1 MKVYDITIYTNILT
15 KEQIKHIA
23 DLFIGRCGVSDDDII
38 TDSQGYEARIATDN
52 DADMRGS
59 AISIASY
66 VQTLDPKAFVRV
78 CDVRFADTGHGIHW
92 VNDGITVY
100 SDSSIYEDP
109 VYEFHYNDFNDYQI
123 VYIPTYAAK
132 FCARDKERYEKTGA
146 KYMWRCTAS
155 RDNFMKAQTI
165 DDAIEEFE
173 AMYREKLWNSVVNE
187 EESLRRTIDKFRVF
201 DEYRSKK

>member
-15 KEQIKHIA
+15 KEQVKHA
-23 DLFIGRCGVSDDDII
+23 VDLFIRNCGVSDDDII
-38 TDSQGYEARIATDN
+38 TNSQSYEVRIVTDN

-59 AISIASY
+59 AISVASY
-66 VQTLDPKAFVRV
+66 AKTFDPQAFVRV
-78 CDVRFADTGHGIHW
+78 RDARFADTGHGIRW

-100 SDSSIYEDP
+100 SDSSIYEDS

-123 VYIPTYAAK
+123 VYIPTYAAN

-146 KYMWRCTAS
+146 KYMWKYTGCGN
-155 RDNFMKAQTI
+155 NFMEAQTI

-173 AMYREKLWNSVVNE
+173 AMYREKLWDSVVSE
-187 EESLRRTIDKFRVF
+187 EESLRRSIDKFRVF
-201 DEYRSKK
+201 DEYRKRK

>member
-1 MKVYDITIYTNILT
+1 MRVYDITVFTNVLT
-15 KEQIKHIA
+15 KEQIQHA
-23 DLFIGRCGVSDDDII
+23 VDSFLRDYNTSDVDIIINTQSYAFQII
-38 TDSQGYEARIATDN
+38 TDKEFNI
-52 DADMRGS
+52 RGH

-66 VQTLDPKAFVRV
+66 MQTFDPQAFVRV
-78 CDVRFADTGHGIHW
+78 RDARFADTGHGIRW

-155 RDNFMKAQTI
+155 GDNFMKAQTV

-173 AMYREKLWNSVVNE
+173 AMYREKLWNGVVNE
-187 EESLRRTIDKFRVF
+187 EESLRRSIDKFRVF
-201 DEYRSKK
+201 DEYRKRK

>member
-15 KEQIKHIA
+15 KEQVKHA
-23 DLFIGRCGVSDDDII
+23 VDLFIRNCGVSADDII
-38 TDSQGYEARIATDN
+38 TNSQSYEVRIVTDH

-59 AISIASY
+59 AISVASY
-66 VQTLDPKAFVRV
+66 AKTFDPQAFVRV
-78 CDVRFADTGHGIHW
+78 RDARFADTGHGIRW

-123 VYIPTYAAK
+123 VYIPTYAAN

-146 KYMWRCTAS
+146 KYMWKYTGCGN
-155 RDNFMKAQTI
+155 NFMEAQTI

-173 AMYREKLWNSVVNE
+173 AMYREKLWDSVVSE
-187 EESLRRTIDKFRVF
+187 EESLRRSIDKFRVF
-201 DEYRSKK
+201 DEYRKRK

>member
-15 KEQIKHIA
+15 KEQVKHA
-23 DLFIGRCGVSDDDII
+23 VDLFIRNCGVSDDDII
-38 TDSQGYEARIATDN
+38 TNSQSYEVRIVTDN

-59 AISIASY
+59 AISVASY
-66 VQTLDPKAFVRV
+66 AKTFDPQAFVRV
-78 CDVRFADTGHGIHW
+78 RDARFADTGHGIRW

-123 VYIPTYAAK
+123 VYIPTYAAN

-146 KYMWRCTAS
+146 KYMWKYTGCGN
-155 RDNFMKAQTI
+155 NFMEAQTI
-165 DDAIEEFE
+165 DNAIEEFE
-173 AMYREKLWNSVVNE
+173 AMYREKLWDSVVSE
-187 EESLRRTIDKFRVF
+187 EESLRRSIDKFRVF
-201 DEYRSKK
+201 DEYRKRK